1 MKPQNDVI
9 LKLLEIESKRSLES
23 AKTKTKKLSA
33 SSQKSRK
40 KIEQDEEADNNNKN
54 KNNVDLFKNNIFVE
68 MEIAKRHDMPAPLI
82 SEILVENIKKNSS
95 TIFFILFL

>member
-1 MKPQNDVI
+1 LKPQNDVI

-40 KIEQDEEADNNNKN
+40 KIEQDEEPDNNR

-82 SEILVENIKKNSS
+82 SEILVDNIKKNSS
-95 TIFFILFL
+95 IFFFILFL

>member
-40 KIEQDEEADNNNKN
+40 KIEQDEEPDNNS
-54 KNNVDLFKNNIFVE
+54 KNNVDKKEAMDSVKKAAME
-68 MEIAKRHDMPAPLI
+68 MQR
-82 SEILVENIKKNSS
+82 SRENE
-95 TIFFILFL
+95 